1 MVKVFQI
8 TLSAAGVD
16 FCSLCL
22 AKRTARKKI
31 FTSCT
36 QTSAINLNTFKGS
49 YILPYSRP
57 FKVII
62 VGFDGVLG
70 SVLAGALDLFS
81 FTGVSWQRFLDE
93 RVEPRFNVQIASLGG
108 ADIRCSNRLIMQAH
122 CDIGEVTECDLLLI
136 PTIGDSI
143 DKVLS
148 QNSELIPHL
157 QRLANTKADIA
168 SNCSGAFFLAK
179 AGLLDGKVAT
189 THWGYASKFKA
200 DFPLVDLQENQ
211 FVTQSKNQSKSQ
223 SESQLGN
230 IFCAAGG
237 SAFYD
242 LGLLLI
248 ERYCGREISTQVA
261 KTQIID
267 SKRGN
272 QNSYTNVTLHKP
284 HSDQLVKQVQEFIEE
299 NFRKSIQVSA
309 LAAMF
314 NITPR
319 TLNRRF
325 QSCVAMRP
333 IEYIQAVRIEQAKRL
348 LESGDVTIKSLAEQV
363 GYEDISSFTRL
374 FKRATELTPKEYQDK
389 FSRLAI

>member
-1 MVKVFQI
+1 MSI
-8 TLSAAGVD
+8 PY
-16 FCSLCL
+16 
-22 AKRTARKKI
+22 
-31 FTSCT
+31 FT
-36 QTSAINLNTFKGS
+36 
-49 YILPYSRP
+49 P

-70 SVLAGALDLFS
+70 SALTGALDLFS

-93 RVEPRFNVQIASLGG
+93 PVEPRFNVQIASLGG
-108 ADIRCSNRLIMQAH
+108 VDIRCSNRLIMQAH
-122 CDIGEVTECDLLLI
+122 CDIAKVLDCDLLLI

-148 QNSELIPHL
+148 QNSKLIAHIK
-157 QRLANTKADIA
+157 RLANTKADIA

-200 DFPLVDLQENQ
+200 EYPLVDLQENQ
-211 FVTQSKNQSKSQ
+211 FVTQSKSASKNQS
-223 SESQLGN
+223 GN

-272 QNSYTNVTLHKP
+272 QNSYTNVSLHRP
-284 HSDQLVKQVQEFIEE
+284 HSDPLVKQVQEFIEE
-299 NFRKSIQVSA
+299 NFRQPMQVSH
-309 LAAMF
+309 LATMV
-314 NITPR
+314 NVTPR

-325 QSCVAMRP
+325 QACVAMRP

-348 LESGDVTIKSLAEQV
+348 LELGDVTIKSLAEQV
-363 GYEDISSFTRL
+363 GYDDISSFTRL
-374 FKRATELTPKEYQDK
+374 FKRATELTPKEYQEK

>member
-1 MVKVFQI
+1 MPY
-8 TLSAAGVD
+8 
-16 FCSLCL
+16 
-22 AKRTARKKI
+22 
-31 FTSCT
+31 
-36 QTSAINLNTFKGS
+36 FK
-49 YILPYSRP
+49 P
-57 FKVII
+57 FKMII
-62 VGFDGVLG
+62 LGFDGVLG
-70 SVLAGALDLFS
+70 SVLSGALDLFS
-81 FTGVSWQRFLDE
+81 FTGVSWQRFSNE
-93 RVEPRFNVQIASLGG
+93 SVEPRFNVQIASLGG
-108 ADIRCSNRLIMQAH
+108 GDIRCSNRLIMQAH
-122 CDIGEVTECDLLLI
+122 CDIRDVTECDLLLV

-143 DKVLS
+143 DKVLK
-148 QNSELIPHL
+148 QNSELLLHL
-157 QRLANTKADIA
+157 VRLANTKADIA

-179 AGLLDGKVAT
+179 AGLLDHKIAT
-189 THWGYASKFKA
+189 THWGYANKFKA

-211 FVTQSKNQSKSQ
+211 FVTHSRSEFTNQS
-223 SESQLGN
+223 GN

-267 SKRGN
+267 SKRGS

-284 HSDQLVKQVQEFIEE
+284 HSDHVIKQVQEYIEE
-299 NFRKSIQVSA
+299 NFQHSLQVSR
-309 LAAMF
+309 LAAMV

-348 LESGDVTIKSLAEQV
+348 LELGDVSIKSLADQV
-363 GYEDISSFTRL
+363 GYDDISSFTRL

>member
-1 MVKVFQI
+1 MSI
-8 TLSAAGVD
+8 PY
-16 FCSLCL
+16 
-22 AKRTARKKI
+22 
-31 FTSCT
+31 FT
-36 QTSAINLNTFKGS
+36 
-49 YILPYSRP
+49 P

-70 SVLAGALDLFS
+70 SALTGALDLFS

-93 RVEPRFNVQIASLGG
+93 PVEPRFNVQIASLGG
-108 ADIRCSNRLIMQAH
+108 VDIRCSNRLIMQAH
-122 CDIGEVTECDLLLI
+122 CDIAKVLDCDLLLI

-148 QNSELIPHL
+148 QNSKLIAHIK
-157 QRLANTKADIA
+157 RLANTKADIA

-200 DFPLVDLQENQ
+200 DYPLVDLQENQ
-211 FVTQSKNQSKSQ
+211 FVTQSKIASKSQ
-223 SESQLGN
+223 SGN

-272 QNSYTNVTLHKP
+272 QNSYTNVSLHRP
-284 HSDQLVKQVQEFIEE
+284 HSDPLVKQVQEFIEE
-299 NFRKSIQVSA
+299 NFRQPMQVSH
-309 LAAMF
+309 LATRV
-314 NITPR
+314 NVTPR

-325 QSCVAMRP
+325 QACVAMRP
-333 IEYIQAVRIEQAKRL
+333 IEYIQAVRVEQAKRL
-348 LESGDVTIKSLAEQV
+348 LELGDVTIKSLAEQV
-363 GYEDISSFTRL
+363 GYDDISSFTRL
-374 FKRATELTPKEYQDK
+374 FKRATELTPKEYQEK

>member
-1 MVKVFQI
+1 
-8 TLSAAGVD
+8 
-16 FCSLCL
+16 
-22 AKRTARKKI
+22 
-31 FTSCT
+31 
-36 QTSAINLNTFKGS
+36 
-49 YILPYSRP
+49 
-57 FKVII
+57 
-62 VGFDGVLG
+62 
-70 SVLAGALDLFS
+70 GALDLFS
-81 FTGVSWQRFLDE
+81 FTGVSWQRFSNE
-93 RVEPRFNVQIASLGG
+93 AVEPRFKVQIASLGG
-108 ADIRCSNRLIMQAH
+108 GDIRCSNRLMMRAH
-122 CDIGEVTECDLLLI
+122 CDIQDVTECDLLLV

-143 DKVLS
+143 DKVLK
-148 QNSELIPHL
+148 QNNGLLPHL
-157 QRLANTKADIA
+157 VRLANTKADIA
-168 SNCSGAFFLAK
+168 SNCSGAFFLAE
-179 AGLLDGKVAT
+179 AGLLDHKVAT
-189 THWGYASKFKA
+189 THWGYANKFKA

-211 FVTQSKNQSKSQ
+211 FVTHASD
-223 SESQLGN
+223 ELGS

-284 HSDQLVKQVQEFIEE
+284 HSDQLVKQVQEFIEQ
-299 NFRKSIQVSA
+299 NFRQPIQVSS
-309 LAAMF
+309 LAAMA

-325 QSCVAMRP
+325 QASVAMRP
-333 IEYIQAVRIEQAKRL
+333 VEYIQAVRIEQAKRL
-348 LESGDVTIKSLAEQV
+348 LELGDVSIKSLADQV
-363 GYEDISSFTRL
+363 GYDDISSFTRL

>member
-1 MVKVFQI
+1 MPY
-8 TLSAAGVD
+8 
-16 FCSLCL
+16 
-22 AKRTARKKI
+22 
-31 FTSCT
+31 
-36 QTSAINLNTFKGS
+36 FK
-49 YILPYSRP
+49 P
-57 FKVII
+57 FNVI
-62 VGFDGVLG
+62 VLGFDGVLG

-81 FTGVSWQRFLDE
+81 FTGVSWQRFSNE
-93 RVEPRFNVQIASLGG
+93 AVEPRFKVQIASLGG
-108 ADIRCSNRLIMQAH
+108 GDIRCSNRLMMRAH
-122 CDIGEVTECDLLLI
+122 CDIQDVTECDLLLV

-143 DKVLS
+143 DKVLR
-148 QNSELIPHL
+148 QNRELLPHL
-157 QRLANTKADIA
+157 KRLAHTNADIA
-168 SNCSGAFFLAK
+168 SNCSGAFFLAE
-179 AGLLDGKVAT
+179 AGLLDHKVAT
-189 THWGYASKFKA
+189 THWGYANKFKA

-211 FVTQSKNQSKSQ
+211 FVTHASD
-223 SESQLGN
+223 ELGS

-284 HSDQLVKQVQEFIEE
+284 HSDQLVKQVQEFIEQ
-299 NFRKSIQVSA
+299 NFRQPIQVSS
-309 LAAMF
+309 LAAMA

-325 QSCVAMRP
+325 QASVAMRP
-333 IEYIQAVRIEQAKRL
+333 VEYIQAVRIEQAKRL
-348 LESGDVTIKSLAEQV
+348 LELGDVSIKSLADQV
-363 GYEDISSFTRL
+363 GYDDISSFTRL

>member
-1 MVKVFQI
+1 MPN
-8 TLSAAGVD
+8 S
-16 FCSLCL
+16 
-22 AKRTARKKI
+22 
-31 FTSCT
+31 
-36 QTSAINLNTFKGS
+36 NTK
-49 YILPYSRP
+49 L

-62 VGFDGVLG
+62 LGFDGVLG
-70 SVLAGALDLFS
+70 SALTGALDLFS
-81 FTGVSWQRFLDE
+81 FTGVSWQRFLGQE
-93 RVEPRFNVQIASLGG
+93 VEPRFNVQIASVGG
-108 ADIRCSNRLIMQAH
+108 VDIRCSNRLIMQAH
-122 CDIGEVTECDLLLI
+122 CAIAEVADCDLLLI

-143 DKVLS
+143 DKVLT
-148 QNSELIPHL
+148 QNVDLLPHIT
-157 QRLANTKADIA
+157 RLANTKADIA

-179 AGLLDGKVAT
+179 AGLLDGRAAT

-211 FVTQSKNQSKSQ
+211 FVTQS
-223 SESQLGN
+223 GN

-242 LGLLLI
+242 LALLLI

-261 KTQIID
+261 KTQILD

-272 QNSYTNVTLHKP
+272 QNSYTNVKLYKP
-284 HSDQLVKQVQEFIEE
+284 HSDPLVKRVQEFIED
-299 NFRKSIQVSA
+299 NFNQPIQVSD
-309 LAAMF
+309 LATMV

-348 LESGDVTIKSLAEQV
+348 LELGDVTIKSLADQV
-363 GYEDISSFTRL
+363 GYNDISSFTRL
-374 FKRATELTPKEYQDK
+374 FKRATELTPKEYQKK
-389 FSRLAI
+389 FSRMSV

>member
-1 MVKVFQI
+1 MPYYKPFNMI
-8 TLSAAGVD
+8 
-16 FCSLCL
+16 
-22 AKRTARKKI
+22 
-31 FTSCT
+31 
-36 QTSAINLNTFKGS
+36 
-49 YILPYSRP
+49 IL
-57 FKVII
+57 
-62 VGFDGVLG
+62 GFDGVLG
-70 SVLAGALDLFS
+70 SVLSGALDLFS
-81 FTGVSWQRFLDE
+81 FTGVSWQRFANE
-93 RVEPRFNVQIASLGG
+93 AVEPRFNVQIASLGG
-108 ADIRCSNRLIMQAH
+108 GDIRCSNRLIMQAH
-122 CDIGEVTECDLLLI
+122 CDIRDVTECDLLLV

-143 DKVLS
+143 DKVLK
-148 QNSELIPHL
+148 QNSELLPHL
-157 QRLANTKADIA
+157 VRLANTKADIA
-168 SNCSGAFFLAK
+168 SNCSGAFFLAE
-179 AGLLDGKVAT
+179 AGLLDHKIAT

-211 FVTQSKNQSKSQ
+211 FVTQSRC
-223 SESQLGN
+223 ELGS

-267 SKRGN
+267 SKRGS

-284 HSDQLVKQVQEFIEE
+284 HSDHLIKQVQEYIEE
-299 NFRKSIQVSA
+299 NFRQALQVSQ
-309 LAAMF
+309 LAAMV

-325 QSCVAMRP
+325 QACVAMRP

-348 LESGDVTIKSLAEQV
+348 LELGDVSIKSLADQV
-363 GYEDISSFTRL
+363 GYDDISSFTRL

>member
-1 MVKVFQI
+1 MPY
-8 TLSAAGVD
+8 
-16 FCSLCL
+16 
-22 AKRTARKKI
+22 
-31 FTSCT
+31 
-36 QTSAINLNTFKGS
+36 FK
-49 YILPYSRP
+49 P

-93 RVEPRFNVQIASLGG
+93 DVEPRFNVQIASLGG
-108 ADIRCSNRLIMQAH
+108 ANIRCSNRLIVQAH
-122 CDIGEVTECDLLLI
+122 CDIREVTECDLLLI

-148 QNSELIPHL
+148 QNSQLIPYL

-179 AGLLDGKVAT
+179 AGLLDGKIAT

-211 FVTQSKNQSKSQ
+211 FVTQSK
-223 SESQLGN
+223 SESTTQSGT

-284 HSDQLVKQVQEFIEE
+284 HSDQLVKQVQEFIEG
-299 NFRKSIQVSA
+299 NFNQPIQVSS
-309 LAAMF
+309 LAAMV

-348 LESGDVTIKSLAEQV
+348 LESGDVTIKSLAHQV
-363 GYEDISSFTRL
+363 GYDDISSFTRL

-389 FSRLAI
+389 FSRLPI

>member
-1 MVKVFQI
+1 MPY
-8 TLSAAGVD
+8 
-16 FCSLCL
+16 
-22 AKRTARKKI
+22 
-31 FTSCT
+31 
-36 QTSAINLNTFKGS
+36 FK
-49 YILPYSRP
+49 P

-62 VGFDGVLG
+62 IGFDGVLG
-70 SVLAGALDLFS
+70 SALTGALDLFS
-81 FTGVSWQRFLDE
+81 FTGVSWQRFLNE
-93 RVEPRFNVQIASLGG
+93 EVEPRFNVQIASLGG
-108 ADIRCSNRLIMQAH
+108 VDIRCSNRLIMQAH
-122 CDIGEVTECDLLLI
+122 CDIQEVTECDLLLI

-148 QNSELIPHL
+148 QNNALIPHL

-211 FVTQSKNQSKSQ
+211 FVTQSKNQSKEQ
-223 SESQLGN
+223 SGN

-284 HSDQLVKQVQEFIEE
+284 HADQLVQQVQEFIEE
-299 NFRKSIQVSA
+299 NFKQPIQVSG
-309 LAAMF
+309 LAAMV

-348 LESGDVTIKSLAEQV
+348 LELGDVTIKSLAEQV
-363 GYEDISSFTRL
+363 GYDDISSFTRL

>member
-1 MVKVFQI
+1 MPY
-8 TLSAAGVD
+8 
-16 FCSLCL
+16 
-22 AKRTARKKI
+22 
-31 FTSCT
+31 
-36 QTSAINLNTFKGS
+36 FK
-49 YILPYSRP
+49 P

-93 RVEPRFNVQIASLGG
+93 EVEPRFNVQIASLGG
-108 ADIRCSNRLIMQAH
+108 VDIRCSNRLIMQAH
-122 CDIGEVTECDLLLI
+122 CDIRHVTECDLLLI

-148 QNSELIPHL
+148 QNNALIPHL

-179 AGLLDGKVAT
+179 AGLLDEKVAT

-211 FVTQSKNQSKSQ
+211 FVTQSKNQSNSR
-223 SESQLGN
+223 SGD

-272 QNSYTNVTLHKP
+272 QNSYTNVTLHKS

-299 NFRKSIQVSA
+299 NFKQPIQISR
-309 LAAMF
+309 LAAMV

-348 LESGDVTIKSLAEQV
+348 LELGDVTIKSLAEQV
-363 GYEDISSFTRL
+363 GYDDISSFTRL

-389 FSRLAI
+389 FSRLSI

>member
-1 MVKVFQI
+1 LH
-8 TLSAAGVD
+8 TL
-16 FCSLCL
+16 
-22 AKRTARKKI
+22 
-31 FTSCT
+31 
-36 QTSAINLNTFKGS
+36 KGS
-49 YILPYSRP
+49 QILPYFKP

-93 RVEPRFNVQIASLGG
+93 AVEPRFDVQIASLGG
-108 ADIRCSNRLIMQAH
+108 ADIRCSNRLIMRAH
-122 CDIGEVTECDLLLI
+122 CDIQEVTECDLLLI

-148 QNSELIPHL
+148 QNSDLISHIK
-157 QRLANTKADIA
+157 RLANTKADIA

-189 THWGYASKFKA
+189 THWGYARKFKT

-211 FVTQSKNQSKSQ
+211 FVTQSKNQS
-223 SESQLGN
+223 GN

-284 HSDQLVKQVQEFIEE
+284 HADQLVKQVQEFIEE
-299 NFRKSIQVSA
+299 NFKQPIQVSG
-309 LAAMF
+309 LAAMV

-325 QSCVAMRP
+325 QSCVTMRP

-348 LESGDVTIKSLAEQV
+348 LELGNVTIKSLAEQV
-363 GYEDISSFTRL
+363 GYDDISSFTRL

>member
-1 MVKVFQI
+1 MLDHSYYKIDKGNQ
-8 TLSAAGVD
+8 TLMPY
-16 FCSLCL
+16 
-22 AKRTARKKI
+22 
-31 FTSCT
+31 
-36 QTSAINLNTFKGS
+36 FK
-49 YILPYSRP
+49 P

-62 VGFDGVLG
+62 LGFDGVLG

-81 FTGVSWQRFLDE
+81 FTGVSWQRFSNE
-93 RVEPRFNVQIASLGG
+93 AVEPRFNVQIASLGG
-108 ADIRCSNRLIMQAH
+108 ADIRCSNRLVMQAH
-122 CDIGEVTECDLLLI
+122 CDIQDVMECDLLLI

-148 QNSELIPHL
+148 QNNELIPHL

-179 AGLLDGKVAT
+179 AGLLDDKIAT
-189 THWGYASKFKA
+189 THWGYAGKFKA

-211 FVTQSKNQSKSQ
+211 FVTQSKSQ
-223 SESQLGN
+223 SGT

-284 HSDQLVKQVQEFIEE
+284 HADQLVKQVQEFIEE
-299 NFRKSIQVSA
+299 NFRQSMQVSN
-309 LAAMF
+309 LAAMV

-325 QSCVAMRP
+325 QSAVAMRP

-348 LESGDVTIKSLAEQV
+348 LELGDVTIKSLAEQV
-363 GYEDISSFTRL
+363 GYDDISSFTRL

>member
-1 MVKVFQI
+1 MPY
-8 TLSAAGVD
+8 
-16 FCSLCL
+16 
-22 AKRTARKKI
+22 
-31 FTSCT
+31 
-36 QTSAINLNTFKGS
+36 FK
-49 YILPYSRP
+49 P
-57 FKVII
+57 FKMII
-62 VGFDGVLG
+62 LGFDGVLG
-70 SVLAGALDLFS
+70 SVLSGALDLFS
-81 FTGVSWQRFLDE
+81 FTGVSWQRFSNE
-93 RVEPRFNVQIASLGG
+93 SVEPRFNVQIASLGG
-108 ADIRCSNRLIMQAH
+108 GDIRCSNRLIMQAH
-122 CDIGEVTECDLLLI
+122 CDIRDVTECDLLLV

-143 DKVLS
+143 DKVLK
-148 QNSELIPHL
+148 QNSELLPHL
-157 QRLANTKADIA
+157 VRLANTKADIA

-179 AGLLDGKVAT
+179 AGLLDHKIAT
-189 THWGYASKFKA
+189 THWGYANKFKT

-211 FVTQSKNQSKSQ
+211 FVTHSRSEFTNQS
-223 SESQLGN
+223 GN

-267 SKRGN
+267 SKRGS

-284 HSDQLVKQVQEFIEE
+284 HSDHVIKQVQEYIEE
-299 NFRKSIQVSA
+299 NFQHSLQVSS
-309 LAAMF
+309 LAAMV

-348 LESGDVTIKSLAEQV
+348 LELGDVSIKSLADQV
-363 GYEDISSFTRL
+363 GYDDISSFTRL

>member
-1 MVKVFQI
+1 MPY
-8 TLSAAGVD
+8 
-16 FCSLCL
+16 
-22 AKRTARKKI
+22 
-31 FTSCT
+31 
-36 QTSAINLNTFKGS
+36 FK
-49 YILPYSRP
+49 P

-93 RVEPRFNVQIASLGG
+93 AVEPRFDVQIASLGG
-108 ADIRCSNRLIMQAH
+108 ADIRCSNRLIMRAH
-122 CDIGEVTECDLLLI
+122 CDIQEVTECDLLLI

-148 QNSELIPHL
+148 QNSDLISHIK
-157 QRLANTKADIA
+157 RLANTKADIA

-189 THWGYASKFKA
+189 THWGYARKFKT

-211 FVTQSKNQSKSQ
+211 FVTQSKNQS
-223 SESQLGN
+223 GN

-284 HSDQLVKQVQEFIEE
+284 HADQLVKQVQEFIEE
-299 NFRKSIQVSA
+299 NFKQPMQVSN
-309 LAAMF
+309 LAAMV

-325 QSCVAMRP
+325 QSCVTMRP

-348 LESGDVTIKSLAEQV
+348 LELGDVTIKSLAEQV
-363 GYEDISSFTRL
+363 GYDDISSFTRL

>member
-1 MVKVFQI
+1 MPY
-8 TLSAAGVD
+8 
-16 FCSLCL
+16 
-22 AKRTARKKI
+22 
-31 FTSCT
+31 
-36 QTSAINLNTFKGS
+36 FK
-49 YILPYSRP
+49 P
-57 FKVII
+57 FNVI
-62 VGFDGVLG
+62 VLGFDGVLG

-81 FTGVSWQRFLDE
+81 FTGVSWQRFSNE
-93 RVEPRFNVQIASLGG
+93 AVEPRFKVQIASLGG
-108 ADIRCSNRLIMQAH
+108 GDIRCSNRLMMRAH
-122 CDIGEVTECDLLLI
+122 CDIQDVTECDLLLV

-143 DKVLS
+143 DKVLK
-148 QNSELIPHL
+148 QNNELLPHL
-157 QRLANTKADIA
+157 VRLANTKADIA
-168 SNCSGAFFLAK
+168 SNCSGAFFLAE
-179 AGLLDGKVAT
+179 AGLLDHKVAT
-189 THWGYASKFKA
+189 THWGYANKFKA

-211 FVTQSKNQSKSQ
+211 FVTHASD
-223 SESQLGN
+223 ELGS

-248 ERYCGREISTQVA
+248 ERYCGREISTQMA

-284 HSDQLVKQVQEFIEE
+284 HSDQLVKQVQEFIEQ
-299 NFRKSIQVSA
+299 NFQQPIQVSS
-309 LAAMF
+309 LAAMA

-325 QSCVAMRP
+325 QASVAMRP
-333 IEYIQAVRIEQAKRL
+333 VEYIQAVRIEQAKRL
-348 LESGDVTIKSLAEQV
+348 LELGDVSIKSLADQV
-363 GYEDISSFTRL
+363 GYDDISSFTRL

>member
-1 MVKVFQI
+1 MPY
-8 TLSAAGVD
+8 
-16 FCSLCL
+16 
-22 AKRTARKKI
+22 
-31 FTSCT
+31 
-36 QTSAINLNTFKGS
+36 FK
-49 YILPYSRP
+49 P

-93 RVEPRFNVQIASLGG
+93 AVEPRFNVQIASLGG

-122 CDIGEVTECDLLLI
+122 CDIQDVMECDLLLI

-143 DKVLS
+143 DKVLN
-148 QNSELIPHL
+148 QNSDLIAHIK
-157 QRLANTKADIA
+157 RLANTKADIA

-179 AGLLDGKVAT
+179 AGLLDGKIAT

-223 SESQLGN
+223 SGN

-248 ERYCGREISTQVA
+248 ESYCGREISTQVA

-299 NFRKSIQVSA
+299 NFKQPIQVSR
-309 LAAMF
+309 LAAMV

-325 QSCVAMRP
+325 QSAVAMRP

-363 GYEDISSFTRL
+363 GYDDISSFTRL

-389 FSRLAI
+389 FSRLSI

>member
-1 MVKVFQI
+1 MPY
-8 TLSAAGVD
+8 
-16 FCSLCL
+16 
-22 AKRTARKKI
+22 
-31 FTSCT
+31 
-36 QTSAINLNTFKGS
+36 FK
-49 YILPYSRP
+49 P

-62 VGFDGVLG
+62 IGFDGVLG
-70 SVLAGALDLFS
+70 SALTGALDLFS

-93 RVEPRFNVQIASLGG
+93 PVEPRFNVQIASVGG
-108 ADIRCSNRLIMQAH
+108 IDIRCSNRLIMQAH
-122 CDIGEVTECDLLLI
+122 CDIQDVAECDLLLI

-143 DKVLS
+143 DKALN
-148 QNSELIPHL
+148 QNADLIPHL
-157 QRLANTKADIA
+157 TRLADTRSDIA

-179 AGLLDGKVAT
+179 AGLLDNRIAT

-211 FVTQSKNQSKSQ
+211 FVTHSKNKSDSQ
-223 SESQLGN
+223 SGN

-237 SAFYD
+237 SAFFD

-248 ERYCGREISTQVA
+248 ERYCGHEISTQVA

-267 SKRGN
+267 SKRGS

-284 HSDQLVKQVQEFIEE
+284 HSDQLIKQVQEFIEE
-299 NFRKSIQVSA
+299 NFYQTIQVSG
-309 LAAMF
+309 LAAMV

-325 QSCVAMRP
+325 QSAVAMRP

-348 LESGDVTIKSLAEQV
+348 LELGDVTIKSLAEQV
-363 GYEDISSFTRL
+363 GYDDISSFTRL
-374 FKRATELTPKEYQDK
+374 FKRATGLTPKEYQDK

>member
-1 MVKVFQI
+1 MPY
-8 TLSAAGVD
+8 
-16 FCSLCL
+16 
-22 AKRTARKKI
+22 
-31 FTSCT
+31 
-36 QTSAINLNTFKGS
+36 FK
-49 YILPYSRP
+49 P

-62 VGFDGVLG
+62 LGFDGVLG

-81 FTGVSWQRFLDE
+81 FTGVSWQRFLGE
-93 RVEPRFNVQIASLGG
+93 AVEPRFNVQIASLGG
-108 ADIRCSNRLIMQAH
+108 VDIRCSNRLIMQAH
-122 CDIGEVTECDLLLI
+122 CDICEVMECDLLLI

-148 QNSELIPHL
+148 QNSELLSHL
-157 QRLANTKADIA
+157 KRLANTKADIA
-168 SNCSGAFFLAK
+168 SNCSGAFFLAE
-179 AGLLDGKVAT
+179 AGLLDNKTAT

-211 FVTQSKNQSKSQ
+211 FVTQSKNQS
-223 SESQLGN
+223 GT

-284 HSDQLVKQVQEFIEE
+284 HADQLVKQVQEFIEE
-299 NFRKSIQVSA
+299 KFRQSMQVSS
-309 LAAMF
+309 LAAMV

-325 QSCVAMRP
+325 QSAVAMRP

-348 LESGDVTIKSLAEQV
+348 LELGDVTIKSLAEQV
-363 GYEDISSFTRL
+363 GYDDISSFTRL

>member
-1 MVKVFQI
+1 MPY
-8 TLSAAGVD
+8 
-16 FCSLCL
+16 
-22 AKRTARKKI
+22 
-31 FTSCT
+31 
-36 QTSAINLNTFKGS
+36 FK
-49 YILPYSRP
+49 P
-57 FKVII
+57 FNVII
-62 VGFDGVLG
+62 LGFDGVLG

-93 RVEPRFNVQIASLGG
+93 EVEPRFKVQIASLGG
-108 ADIRCSNRLIMQAH
+108 GAIRCSNRLMVHAH
-122 CDIGEVTECDLLLI
+122 CDIRDVMECDLLLV

-143 DKVLS
+143 DKVLK
-148 QNSELIPHL
+148 QNNELLPHL
-157 QRLANTKADIA
+157 VRLANTKADIA
-168 SNCSGAFFLAK
+168 SNCSGAFFLAE
-179 AGLLDGKVAT
+179 AGLLDHKVAT
-189 THWGYASKFKA
+189 THWGYANKFKA

-211 FVTQSKNQSKSQ
+211 FVTHASD
-223 SESQLGN
+223 ELGS

-248 ERYCGREISTQVA
+248 ERYCGREISTQMA

-272 QNSYTNVTLHKP
+272 QNSYTNVTLHKS
-284 HSDQLVKQVQEFIEE
+284 HADQLVKQVQEFIEQ
-299 NFRKSIQVSA
+299 NFQQPIQVSS
-309 LAAMF
+309 LAAMA

-325 QSCVAMRP
+325 QASVAMRP
-333 IEYIQAVRIEQAKRL
+333 VEYIQAVRIEQAKRL
-348 LESGDVTIKSLAEQV
+348 LELGDVSIKSLADQV
-363 GYEDISSFTRL
+363 GYDDISSFTRL

>member
-1 MVKVFQI
+1 MPYYKPFNMI
-8 TLSAAGVD
+8 
-16 FCSLCL
+16 
-22 AKRTARKKI
+22 
-31 FTSCT
+31 
-36 QTSAINLNTFKGS
+36 
-49 YILPYSRP
+49 IL
-57 FKVII
+57 
-62 VGFDGVLG
+62 GFDGVLG
-70 SVLAGALDLFS
+70 SVLSGALDLFS
-81 FTGVSWQRFLDE
+81 FTGVSWQRFANE
-93 RVEPRFNVQIASLGG
+93 AVEPRFNVQIASLGG
-108 ADIRCSNRLIMQAH
+108 GDIRCSNRLIMQAH
-122 CDIGEVTECDLLLI
+122 CDIRDVTECDLLLV

-143 DKVLS
+143 DKVLK
-148 QNSELIPHL
+148 QNSELLPHL
-157 QRLANTKADIA
+157 VRLANTKADIA
-168 SNCSGAFFLAK
+168 SNCSGAFFLAE
-179 AGLLDGKVAT
+179 AGLLDHKIAT

-211 FVTQSKNQSKSQ
+211 FVTQSRC
-223 SESQLGN
+223 ELGS

-267 SKRGN
+267 SKRGS
-272 QNSYTNVTLHKP
+272 QNSYINVTLHKP
-284 HSDQLVKQVQEFIEE
+284 HSDHLIKQVQEYIEE
-299 NFRKSIQVSA
+299 NFRQALQVSQ
-309 LAAMF
+309 LAAMV

-325 QSCVAMRP
+325 QACVAMRP

-348 LESGDVTIKSLAEQV
+348 LELGDVSIKSLADQV
-363 GYEDISSFTRL
+363 GYDDISSFTRL